1 MVELEYP
8 LQKEALEEAVTTVDP
23 VEIVN
28 EVQIQ
33 KPEEGGG
40 TQTRI
45 TVNKSVRS
53 AELEDV
59 RELKKKEVDG
69 IKRYLK
75 GLTIEEFQAEISDV
89 QTVVFDA
96 LSTGT
101 ELEARPQLPKDIDPS
116 NPYALFTRFWPE
128 NQWEIIADN
137 TNRYAVLQ
145 DAFNP
150 AKNEWCPTNS

>member
-1 MVELEYP
+1 M
-8 LQKEALEEAVTTVDP
+8 DP